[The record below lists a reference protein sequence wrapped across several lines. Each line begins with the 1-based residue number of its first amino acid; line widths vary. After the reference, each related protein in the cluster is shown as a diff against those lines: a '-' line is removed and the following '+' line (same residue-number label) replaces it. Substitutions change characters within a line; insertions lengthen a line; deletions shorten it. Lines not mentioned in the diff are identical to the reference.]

1 MKYGRGQSKDMISK
15 FVKMYVNEITVD
27 MGERGKT
34 SIERIFQLA
43 AERKIISPFQIYF
56 A

>member
-27 MGERGKT
+27 MGEKGKT

-43 AERKIISPFQIYF
+43 SERNIISPFQIDF